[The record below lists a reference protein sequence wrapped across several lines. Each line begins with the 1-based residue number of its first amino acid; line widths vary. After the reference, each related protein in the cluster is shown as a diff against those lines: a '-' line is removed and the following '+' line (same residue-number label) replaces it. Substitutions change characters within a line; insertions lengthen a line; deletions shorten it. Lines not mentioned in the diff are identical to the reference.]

1 MIEIFWRIGALSR
14 ILEIGILQICPWYF
28 GESKL
33 SIFVVREKYCTV
45 NSMPRKNF
53 DGIWNSVTQI
63 SCDALVLSSECENEL
78 KSVIIAPDLKSIEKM
93 LKMRS
98 NEVENIFFFQKECVR
113 AFNRMF
119 CDVLIRYRTYF
130 TTISISPSKF
140 VIFYFLQFQIE
151 FKIVDFQSI
160 LKVAPRLFRI
170 L

>member
-1 MIEIFWRIGALSR
+1 M
-14 ILEIGILQICPWYF
+14 
-28 GESKL
+28 
-33 SIFVVREKYCTV
+33 SIFVVREKYCTI

-63 SCDALVLSSECENEL
+63 SCDVLVLSSECINEL
-78 KSVIIAPDLKSIEKM
+78 EPVIIASDLKSIEKM

-98 NEVENIFFFQKECVR
+98 NEVENIFSQKECVR

-119 CDVLIRYRTYF
+119 CDVLIHHRTYF

-140 VIFYFLQFQIE
+140 VIFYFLQVQIE

-160 LKVAPRLFRI
+160 LKVDPPCFEFYRSQFWRYDYKIFGEGIWVNL
-170 L
+170 